1 MSKLLQKA
9 NRQLRV
15 NDDARAD
22 ELIKADY
29 VEIDEKTGKPVKGA
43 EDKGDKDLKKE
54 NAALKKENK
63 ELQEQVADLTAKL
76 EAATTPPT
84 GTAKTE

>member
-1 MSKLLQKA
+1 MKLLQKA

-22 ELIKADY
+22 ELIKAGY

-54 NAALKKENK
+54 IAALKKENK
-63 ELQEQVADLTAKL
+63 ALQEQVADLIAQLDAAKNPPQG
-76 EAATTPPT
+76 AAKP
-84 GTAKTE
+84 E

>member
-1 MSKLLQKA
+1 MKLIQKG

-15 NDDARAD
+15 DDVRAD
-22 ELIKADY
+22 QLLKAGY
-29 VEIDEKTGKPVKGA
+29 IEIDEKTGKPVKGA

-63 ELQEQVADLTAKL
+63 ELQEKVADLTAKL
-76 EAATTPPT
+76 EAAATSHA
-84 GTAKTE
+84 GTAGE

>member
-15 NDDARAD
+15 NDDTRAD
-22 ELIKADY
+22 ELIKAGY
-29 VEIDEKTGKPVKGA
+29 IEIDEKTGKPVKGA

-54 NAALKKENK
+54 NADLKKENK
-63 ELQEQVADLTAKL
+63 ELQKQVADLTAKL
-76 EAATTPPT
+76 DAAANPK
-84 GTAKTE
+84 GTAGE